1 MEGRERASNRDKR
14 IKLLPF
20 IFLNNGRF
28 SLINK
33 TLMKYYTELL
43 SLETSYIKICQ
54 VRQ

>member
-1 MEGRERASNRDKR
+1 MEGRERASNRDKC

-43 SLETSYIKICQ
+43 SLETPYIKICQ